1 MANLAPFGKGL
12 AKMSAL
18 CYPAAMN
25 LNHITTRDQLR
36 AEVDNFQGC
45 PLSPY
50 ANKTVFSGGNPNAD
64 VMLIGEAPGAQEDEA
79 GEPFV
84 GRSGQLLMKLFT
96 NIGLPR
102 DKLYITNMTF
112 WRPPEN
118 RTPTKKEL
126 ATTHHLVE
134 KHIEIINPKVLVLV
148 GNIPAQTLL
157 NTKTGITKLHG
168 KWQAFTTPNLKHPIA
183 TMPLYHP
190 AFLLRNN
197 KKTPEMEADLLLIKQ
212 KLKER

>member
-1 MANLAPFGKGL
+1 MANLRGFGKGL
-12 AKMSAL
+12 AKMSVL
-18 CYPAAMN
+18 CYGASMN
-25 LNHITTRDQLR
+25 LSHIKTRDQLR
-36 AEVDNFQGC
+36 AEVESFQGC
-45 PLSPY
+45 PLRSC
-50 ANKTVFSGGNPNAD
+50 ANKTVFSGGNPKAE
-64 VMLIGEAPGAQEDEA
+64 VMLIGEAPGAQEDGA

-84 GRSGQLLMKLFT
+84 GRSGQLLIKLFT

-134 KHIEIINPKVLVLV
+134 KHIEIMAPKVLVLV
-148 GNIPAQTLL
+148 GNVPTQTLL
-157 NTKTGITKLHG
+157 NTKTGISKLHG
-168 KWQAFTTPNLKHPIA
+168 EWQEFTTPNLTNPIA

-212 KLKER
+212 KLNEG